1 MIVAKGSSARDHD
14 SMKML
19 GLAAAL
25 WAGALLACG
34 GGAGPAKTPAA
45 AQSTETSHAS
55 ASGKCTATTAEKAP
69 AGWVQ
74 AGSLVVHVNAGSPAS
89 LELKDATG
97 KVVATE
103 TLPAAK
109 KDAREPIRL
118 AVCKT
123 GGVLGVVQ
131 GGKPAPDATS
141 VTLLT
146 YKPAKEDE
154 AGDVALLCTMP
165 GDIPPDF
172 DESQRMRVAAMM
184 FEERL
189 SSPKW
194 RIWLSDMG
202 AKLRDASDTDAMAI
216 KRKHGTELQGAAGPD
231 RRACWFAAQ
240 LAR

>member
-1 MIVAKGSSARDHD
+1 MIVASALRARDHGA
-14 SMKML
+14 MTKL
-19 GLAAAL
+19 GLAAVLLAL
-25 WAGALLACG
+25 PLSACG
-34 GGAGPAKTPAA
+34 GSAPPAKSGGDAP
-45 AQSTETSHAS
+45 STETTHAS
-55 ASGKCTATTAEKAP
+55 AAGKCTATTSEKVP

-74 AGSLVVHVNAGSPAS
+74 VGSLVVNVAAGKPST
-89 LELKDATG
+89 LDVKDASG
-97 KVVATE
+97 KVLGTE

-123 GGVLGVVQ
+123 GGVIGVVQ

-172 DESQRMRVAAMM
+172 DESQRMRVAAMIY
-184 FEERL
+184 EERL
-189 SSPKW
+189 TSPRW
-194 RIWLSDMG
+194 RTWLTGMG
-202 AKLRDASDTDAMAI
+202 AELRDAAEADATTI
-216 KRKHGTELQGAAGPD
+216 KRKHGTELQGAAKG
-231 RRACWFAAQ
+231 ACWFATQ
-240 LAR
+240 LSR

>member
-1 MIVAKGSSARDHD
+1 MNVASVLGARDNRA
-14 SMKML
+14 MTKVGVAALL
-19 GLAAAL
+19 GLSVS
-25 WAGALLACG
+25 ACG
-34 GGAGPAKTPAA
+34 GGAPPAKSGGDVPT
-45 AQSTETSHAS
+45 TETSHAS
-55 ASGKCTATTAEKAP
+55 APGKCTATTSEKAP

-74 AGSLVVHVNAGSPAS
+74 AGSLVVSVAAGKPTT
-89 LELKDATG
+89 LDVKDASG
-97 KVVATE
+97 KVLGSE

-109 KDAREPIRL
+109 NDAREPIRL

-154 AGDVALLCTMP
+154 TADVAMLCVMP

-189 SSPKW
+189 TSPRW
-194 RIWLSDMG
+194 RTWLFDMS
-202 AKLRDASDTDAMAI
+202 AELRDAGDAAAVAI
-216 KRKHGTELQGAAGPD
+216 KRKHGTELQGAAKGS
-231 RRACWFAAQ
+231 CWFATQ
-240 LAR
+240 LSR